1 MDAEINKTTM
11 SKGTITINGEIESS
25 ENFKKAVA
33 EVFINDILPQLE
45 TDVNDNEWQHAVDQ
59 LQNSLSQTNS
69 RIDAIKTGKPLE
81 LQVKVADK
89 PTVDVGE
96 AHKTFPK
103 LLQVLS
109 QHLNVYLVGPAG
121 SGKTY
126 AAKKC
131 AEALGVPF
139 YFTGAIANE
148 YKLTGFKNAQ
158 GEYVRTEFREAY
170 ENGGVFLFDE
180 IDASFPQAVLA
191 FNAALANNFMDFP
204 DKQVKMHPDFYCIA
218 AANTIGQGA
227 DRQYVGRNQL
237 DAASLDRFIFID
249 WEYDNNLEIS
259 LSGNAEWAKYVQLV
273 RKVVSDSKIRCVIS
287 PRASIYGAQLL
298 AAGIERSEVEDM
310 VLWKGLDEASVK
322 KVKDEVGYLEG
333 VEKFNE
339 LKPAFDKKILFAKG
353 ESSLT
358 TQHKK
363 LCNSLYT
370 LLKKYD
376 LGIVLKG
383 HCCKDEYDRHST
395 HISYKRADNIYN
407 YLQELGISREK
418 IKTED
423 VDYEE
428 NDETLTDNQNRRVTI
443 ELKDRND

>member
-1 MDAEINKTTM
+1 M
-11 SKGTITINGEIESS
+11 SKGTITINGEFESS
-25 ENFKKAVA
+25 DHFKNAVA
-33 EVFINDILPQLE
+33 ETFVKDIMPQLE

-59 LQNSLSQTNS
+59 LQNSLSQINS

-81 LQVKVADK
+81 LQVKVGDK
-89 PTVDVGE
+89 LKVDVGE

-158 GEYVRTEFREAY
+158 GEYVGTEFRKAY

-204 DKQVKMHPDFYCIA
+204 DKQVKMHPNFYCIA

-273 RKVVSDSKIRCVIS
+273 RKVVSDSKIRCIIS
-287 PRASIYGAQLL
+287 PRASIYGAKLL
-298 AAGIERSEVEDM
+298 AAGIKQSEVENM
-310 VLWKGLDEASVK
+310 VLWKGLDEAYVK
-322 KVKDEVGYLEG
+322 KIKGVICYLEG

-339 LKPAFDKKILFAKG
+339 IKPAFDKKMLFAKG
-353 ESSLT
+353 ESSLK
-358 TQHKK
+358 TQHKEVCEM
-363 LCNSLYT
+363 LHAFLNNYNLNV
-370 LLKKYD
+370 
-376 LGIVLKG
+376 ILKG
-383 HCCKDEYDRHST
+383 HCAQDEYYNRYNS
-395 HISYKRADNIYN
+395 ISYQRAKEISKC
-407 YLQELGISREK
+407 LQQLDISSERIE
-418 IKTED
+418 IKD
-423 VDYEE
+423 VDYHE
-428 NDETLTDNQNRRVTI
+428 NDESLSDDQNRRVTI
-443 ELKDRND
+443 DLKDRND

>member
-1 MDAEINKTTM
+1 M
-11 SKGTITINGEIESS
+11 SKGTIILNEEFESS
-25 ENFKKAVA
+25 DNFKKAVA
-33 EVFINDILPQLE
+33 ETFINDIMPQLE
-45 TDVNDNEWQHAVDQ
+45 TDVDDNEWQYAFAQ

-69 RIDAIKTGKPLE
+69 RIEAIKTGNPLE
-81 LQVKVADK
+81 LQVKVGENSK
-89 PTVDVGE
+89 VDIGK

-158 GEYVRTEFREAY
+158 GEYVGTEFRKAY
-170 ENGGVFLFDE
+170 EKGGVFLFDE

-191 FNAALANNFMDFP
+191 FNAALANDFMDFP
-204 DKQVKMHPDFYCIA
+204 DKQVQMHPNFYCIA

-237 DAASLDRFIFID
+237 DAASLDRFVFID

-259 LSGNAEWAKYVQLV
+259 LSGNADWAKYVQLV
-273 RKVVSDSKIRCVIS
+273 RKVVSDSKIRCIIS

-339 LKPAFDKKILFAKG
+339 IKPAFAKKMLFAKG
-353 ESSLT
+353 ECSLT

-363 LCNSLYT
+363 LCKMLHAF
-370 LLKKYD
+370 LKNYN
-376 LGIVLKG
+376 LNVILKG
-383 HCCKDEYDRHST
+383 HCGQDEYYRHNS
-395 HISYKRADNIYN
+395 ISYQRAQEISE
-407 YLQELGISREK
+407 YLQQLGISSERIE
-418 IKTED
+418 IED
-423 VDYEE
+423 VYYHE
-428 NDETLTDNQNRRVTI
+428 NDESLTGDQNRRVTI
-443 ELKDRND
+443 ELKERHD